1 MFKNIGDRD
10 DDDDEDEEDEFEG
23 EQSEWERFF
32 LIDTNGTS
40 FVVCG

>member
-10 DDDDEDEEDEFEG
+10 DDDDDDEDEFEG

-32 LIDTNGTS
+32 LMDTSGSS
-40 FVVCG
+40 FVCG